1 MYDSFCAQLPSFI
14 TNYYIKQKQ
23 SEAYQQNLKEAKE
36 TDSVGVLQ
44 VDFSEKVFHFLA
56 GWSTECPIE
65 QKANHNFFFM
75 FLAQRFM
82 RICSCNIWWFT
93 PLKGFNNCFHQ

>member
-14 TNYYIKQKQ
+14 TNYYIKQKK

-56 GWSTECPIE
+56 G
-65 QKANHNFFFM
+65 
-75 FLAQRFM
+75 
-82 RICSCNIWWFT
+82 
-93 PLKGFNNCFHQ
+93 